1 MPQPNII
8 VVLIDDMGV
17 RDLGCTGSTF
27 YETPHIDRL
36 AAGGV
41 NLTQAYAASSLC
53 SPARAAILTGRAPA
67 RVGITNYIPGNG
79 SGRLRG
85 PAYHHALPRSE
96 RTLPTALHEGG
107 YHTWHV
113 GKWHL
118 GGEGSL
124 PTDHG
129 FEVNLGGDHHG
140 GLYHIPGVYFAPW
153 VGRDGATLPGLEH
166 AEPGEYMTD
175 RLTSEAIRL
184 IRGKSDERPFF
195 LHLSHYAVHT
205 PIVSPPDLVQRYEAK
220 SQRLGL
226 DQVPALVAGELHP
239 ALHLLGQ
246 RVQRRLLQSHTGY
259 AAMVHN
265 LDANVGRL
273 LAALDDCGQADNTLI
288 VFLSDNGGLSVGVEG
303 SVTCTLPYREGK
315 GWAEEGGVRIP
326 LLMRWPARLPGG
338 RALATPMWQCDLYPT
353 LLEAAGLPMEPERH
367 LDGISMLGALAGAA
381 PHAARSLAAPAVADE
396 PADRGCRQTMGLS
409 SGQCPAPAANSA
421 RDRQP
426 PHATSQ
432 ADAPDGSDGP
442 IPEPR
447 EMCWHYPHY
456 SNQGGGP
463 TGAIRRGHWKL
474 IEHYETGKCQLFD
487 LANDISESF
496 DLALA
501 RPDLAADL
509 AERLR
514 AWRQEVGASMPETN
528 PFYEDVVAG
537 RRPKPDGNGNYPPAK
552 G

>member
-1 MPQPNII
+1 MAQPNII
-8 VVLIDDMGV
+8 VILIDDMGV

-41 NLTQAYAASSLC
+41 NLTQGYAASSLC

-79 SGRLRG
+79 SGRLQG
-85 PAYHHALPRSE
+85 PAYHHALPRRE
-96 RTLPTALHEGG
+96 RTIATALRAGG

-118 GGEGSL
+118 GGTGSL

-129 FEVNLGGDHHG
+129 FEVNIGGDHHG
-140 GLYHIPGVYFAPW
+140 GLYQVPGVYFGPW
-153 VGRDGATLPGLEH
+153 VGRDGATLPGLEQ

-184 IRGKSDERPFF
+184 IRGTSDERPFF

-205 PIVSPPDLVQRYEAK
+205 PIVSPPALVERYKAK

-226 DQVPALVAGELHP
+226 DQMPALIEGESHP
-239 ALHLLGQ
+239 ALHLMGQ
-246 RVQRRLLQSHTGY
+246 RIQRRLLQSHPAY
-259 AAMVHN
+259 AAMIHN

-273 LAALDDCGQADNTLI
+273 LAALDESGQADNTLI

-315 GWAEEGGVRIP
+315 GWSEEGGLRIP
-326 LLMRWPARLPGG
+326 LLLRWPARLPGG
-338 RALATPMWQCDLYPT
+338 RVLATPMWQCDLYPT
-353 LLEAAGLPMEPERH
+353 FLEAAGLPLEPERH
-367 LDGISMLGALAGAA
+367 CDGVSMLGALGGGAA
-381 PHAARSLAAPAVADE
+381 P
-396 PADRGCRQTMGLS
+396 DR
-409 SGQCPAPAANSA
+409 P
-421 RDRQP
+421 
-426 PHATSQ
+426 
-432 ADAPDGSDGP
+432 
-442 IPEPR
+442 

-474 IEHYETGKCQLFD
+474 IEHYETGQCQLFD
-487 LANDISESF
+487 LAGDVSETF
-496 DLALA
+496 DCTSE

-509 AERLR
+509 AQCLAE
-514 AWRQEVGASMPETN
+514 WRREVGAQMPTAN
-528 PFYEDVVAG
+528 PLYADVVAG
-537 RRPKPDGNGNYPPAK
+537 RRPRPDGNGNYPAAK